1 MADTRRALTPDRD
14 PDLQWRRALDR
25 QAGSRHS
32 LSARV
37 DGRAPAGATLGQVPE
52 PADLEVLKDLVEAGK
67 VTPVIGGTYPL
78 AETAKA
84 IGHVAGGHA
93 RGTLVIAVTQ
103 PSNPEAA

>member
-1 MADTRRALTPDRD
+1 MVV
-14 PDLQWRRALDR
+14 R
-25 QAGSRHS
+25 QQ
-32 LSARV
+32 ARPSV
-37 DGRAPAGATLGQVPE
+37 KSHNR
-52 PADLEVLKDLVEAGK
+52 ADLVVLKDLVEAGK

-103 PSNPEAA
+103 PSNPDVESVPDAAAARSSGEIATPVATS